1 MMLLLLL
8 LLLSAQTLL
17 LVAAGDPYNCDAPL
31 ASSLPQLSFSSSSQL
46 SSSHGPGFARLN
58 RRDGAGGWTPL
69 VSNKYQWLQIDLG
82 KRMEVTAVATQGGY
96 GSSDWVTSYLLMFS
110 DGGRNWKQYHQEES
124 ILHILQICLLCCEGQ
139 RKMSGILLYHSLP
152 YNFKQSLNECGG
164 RPVANPVI
172 PISTFNFAGGRGGFP
187 GNTNADS
194 VVQYSLQPS
203 FHTRFLRFLPL
214 AWNPKG
220 RIGMRIEVYGCSYKS
235 EVVYFD
241 GQSSLLYKFDNGVIR
256 PIREVISLK
265 FKAMQNNGIIF
276 HGKGQHGTHV
286 ILELVKGK
294 LVVSLSSGNG
304 NLPPVNS
311 IMNFTLGSL
320 LDDLHWHSVLIELQ
334 NVHVNFTL
342 DKYMHHVHVNKE
354 SSYLDLNFEISFGE
368 TLMPGG
374 HFLTFPHKNFHG
386 CLENI
391 YYNGVNIIK
400 LAKNHESQIL
410 IKGNVSFTC
419 PQPQTIPVTFLSSGS
434 YLALPSSLREDKMSL
449 TFQLRTWNKAGRV
462 VFSQLGH
469 GSGSLVLFL
478 KNGKLIL
485 SLSEPRQ
492 PLKNI
497 TTGAVLNDGLWHS
510 VSLSAK
516 GSYISLVVDGDF
528 SAQTLMSVG
537 IYLGDTYYFGGCP
550 NNSSSFGCEHS
561 FGGFQGCLR
570 LISVGDKVVDPIA
583 VQQGVLGSFSDLQ
596 IDSCGIIDRCVCPAT
611 VSMEVDVPS
620 HGTPSPVTVK
630 AQATLEQPAIPNTI
644 YEQSCEVH
652 RHRGSPSGLYYIDV
666 DGSGPLAP
674 FLVYCNMT
682 ADTVWTVVQHG
693 GPNVVTVRDSP
704 EEHMHSATFSYAASA
719 AQLHAV
725 VDVAEHC
732 QQQVDLQCRTSG
744 PSDTGDGTSLSWWV
758 GRTNE
763 TYTYW
768 GGSLPDPQKC
778 TCGLD
783 GNCIDSQYRCNCDAD
798 QNEWTSDT
806 IVLSHKKHLPVT
818 EMVVT
823 DTGRPY
829 SEAAYTLGPLLC
841 QGDSEGI
848 STDISPDCDGLLRHT
863 SVMCMCGD
871 QRISFWNWLY
881 LHIYI
886 KSFWNSASFNTEAS
900 YLHFPTFHGELTAD
914 VHFLFKTTISSGV
927 FLENLGITDFIRIEL
942 RAPTEVTFS
951 FDVGNGPCELT
962 IQSPI
967 PFNDNRWHYVRA
979 ERNVKG
985 ASLQVDQL
993 PQKTQPTPANG
1004 HVRLQLNSQ
1013 LFIGAS
1019 LVGGTASR
1027 QKGFLGCIRSLQVN
1041 GMALDLEGR
1050 AVMTPGVEPGCKGHC
1065 SSYGHLCRNGGKCQ
1079 EKHRGIACDC
1089 ASSAYDGPLCS
1100 HEISAYFETGSSV
1113 TYNFQEYS
1121 PLSENT
1127 SYLASSLHGDVIL
1140 SRETI
1145 TLSFRTTQTPCLLL
1159 YVSSFYEEYLS
1170 VILANNGSLQ
1180 VRYKLDRHRNADA
1193 LNFDLKNLA
1202 DGHFHQLMINREEAV
1217 VSVEVNQSTKRQVIL
1232 SSGTEFNAVKSLTLG
1247 KVLEPLDADP
1257 ETQQAAAQGFTGCL
1271 SSVRFGL
1278 EVPLKAA
1285 LNQNQ
1290 ARVTIQGGVATAA
1303 HCAEGPGSAVR
1314 KLSPGPSIGA
1324 GRSGSTEVRQ
1334 PLSNTDRSDPGI
1346 IGGITAVVIFILLCV
1361 SAIAIRVHQQR
1372 RLHQKDESTVSK
1384 TEEC

>member
-1 MMLLLLL
+1 MSCKRKAGKQGGLSEARQDTEATQAAAALFIEFLEPKVIMARVNGAFLDALLLL
-8 LLLSAQTLL
+8 LLLSVQTLP
-17 LVAAGDPYNCDAPL
+17 LVAAGDPHNCDAPL

-82 KRMEVTAVATQGGY
+82 ERMEVTAVATQGGY

-124 ILHILQICLLCCEGQ
+124 I
-139 RKMSGILLYHSLP
+139 S
-152 YNFKQSLNECGG
+152 
-164 RPVANPVI
+164 
-172 PISTFNFAGGRGGFP
+172 GFP

-214 AWNPKG
+214 TWNPKG

-241 GQSSLLYKFDNGVIR
+241 GQSSLLYKFDNGAIR
-256 PIREVISLK
+256 PVREVISLK
-265 FKAMQNNGIIF
+265 FKAMQNSGIIF
-276 HGKGQHGTHV
+276 HGKGQHGTHIV
-286 ILELVKGK
+286 LELNKGK
-294 LVVSLSSGNG
+294 LVVYLNSGDG

-320 LDDLHWHSVLIELQ
+320 LDDRHWHFVLIELQ
-334 NVHVNFTL
+334 NMHMNFTL

-354 SSYLDLNFEISFGE
+354 TSYLDLNFEISFGE
-368 TLMPGG
+368 ILMPGG
-374 HFLTFPHKNFHG
+374 RFLTFPHKNFHG

-400 LAKNHESQIL
+400 LAKKHESQIL

-449 TFQLRTWNKAGRV
+449 AFQLRTWNKAGRV
-462 VFSQLGH
+462 FFSQVGH

-485 SLSEPRQ
+485 NLSEPGQ
-492 PLKNI
+492 PLQSI

-510 VSLSAK
+510 VSVSAK
-516 GSYISLVVDGDF
+516 GSYLSLLVDGDT
-528 SAQTLMSVG
+528 AQTLMSVE
-537 IYLGDTYYFGGCP
+537 IHLGDTYYFGGCP

-596 IDSCGIIDRCVCPAT
+596 IDSCGIIDRCL
-611 VSMEVDVPS
+611 PS
-620 HGTPSPVTVK
+620 YCEHGSRCTQSWDTFSCDCEG
-630 AQATLEQPAIPNTI
+630 TGYTGTTCHSSI
-644 YEQSCEVH
+644 YEQSCEAH

-682 ADTVWTVVQHG
+682 ADTAWTVVQHG
-693 GPNVVTVRDSP
+693 GPDVVTVRGGP
-704 EEHMHSATFSYAASA
+704 EGHMHSATFSYAANA

-725 VDVAEHC
+725 VNVAEHC
-732 QQQVDLQCRTSG
+732 EQQVDLQCRTSG

-758 GRTNE
+758 GRSNE

-768 GGSLPDPQKC
+768 GGSLPNPQKC
-778 TCGLD
+778 TCGFE
-783 GNCIDSQYRCNCDAD
+783 GNCIDSQYHCNCDAD
-798 QNEWTSDT
+798 RNEWTSDT
-806 IVLSHKKHLPVT
+806 IVLSHKEHLPVT

-841 QGDSEGI
+841 QGD
-848 STDISPDCDGLLRHT
+848 
-863 SVMCMCGD
+863 
-871 QRISFWNWLY
+871 
-881 LHIYI
+881 

-900 YLHFPTFHGELTAD
+900 YLHFPTFRGELTAD

-927 FLENLGITDFIRIEL
+927 FVENLGITDFIRIEL

-962 IQSPI
+962 IQSPT
-967 PFNDNRWHYVRA
+967 PFNDNRWHHVRA

-993 PQKTQPTPANG
+993 PQKTQSTPADG

-1013 LFIGAS
+1013 LFI
-1019 LVGGTASR
+1019 GGTASR

-1041 GMALDLEGR
+1041 GMALDLEER
-1050 AVMTPGVEPGCKGHC
+1050 AVMTPGVEPGCSGHC
-1065 SSYGHLCRNGGKCQ
+1065 SSYGHLCRNGGMCQ

-1089 ASSAYDGPLCS
+1089 AFSAYDGPLCS

-1121 PLSENT
+1121 ALSANT

-1159 YVSSFYEEYLS
+1159 YVTSFYEEYLS
-1170 VILANNGSLQ
+1170 IILANNGSLQ

-1193 LNFDLKNLA
+1193 FNFDLRNLA
-1202 DGHFHQLMINREEAV
+1202 DGHFHQLTINREEAV
-1217 VSVEVNQSTKRQVIL
+1217 VSLEVNQSTKRQVIL
-1232 SSGTEFNAVKSLTLG
+1232 SSGTEFNAVKSLVLG

-1285 LNQNQ
+1285 LNQNR
-1290 ARVTIQGGVATAA
+1290 ARVTIQGSVAAAA
-1303 HCAEGPGSAVR
+1303 HCAEGPGSAER
-1314 KLSPGPSIGA
+1314 KLSPGPSMGA
-1324 GRSGSTEVRQ
+1324 GHSGSTEDRQ
-1334 PLSNTDRSDPGI
+1334 PLPNTDRSDPGV

-1372 RLHQKDESTVSK
+1372 RLHQKNESTVSK

>member
-1 MMLLLLL
+1 MAWVKGAFLDVLLLLL
-8 LLLSAQTLL
+8 LLLSAQTLP
-17 LVAAGDPYNCDAPL
+17 LVAAGDSHDCDAPL

-82 KRMEVTAVATQGGY
+82 ERMEVTAVATQGGY

-124 ILHILQICLLCCEGQ
+124 IL
-139 RKMSGILLYHSLP
+139 
-152 YNFKQSLNECGG
+152 
-164 RPVANPVI
+164 
-172 PISTFNFAGGRGGFP
+172 GFP

-241 GQSSLLYKFDNGVIR
+241 GRSSLLYKFDKGAIR
-256 PIREVISLK
+256 PIREIISLK
-265 FKAMQNNGIIF
+265 FKGMQNSGIIF
-276 HGKGQHGTHV
+276 HGKGRHGNH
-286 ILELVKGK
+286 IALELIKGK
-294 LVVSLSSGNG
+294 LVVYLSSGNG

-320 LDDLHWHSVLIELQ
+320 LDDWHWHSVLIEIL
-334 NVHVNFTL
+334 NYHVNFTL
-342 DKYMHHVHVNKE
+342 DKYTHHVHVNKE
-354 SSYLDLNFEISFGE
+354 SNYLDLDFEISFGE
-368 TLMPGG
+368 ILMPEG
-374 HFLTFPHKNFHG
+374 HLLTSPHKNFHG
-386 CLENI
+386 CLENV

-400 LAKNHESQIL
+400 LAKKHEPQIL

-419 PQPQTIPVTFLSSGS
+419 PQPQTVPVTFQSSGS
-434 YLALPSSLREDKMSL
+434 YLALPGSLREDKMSL
-449 TFQLRTWNKAGRV
+449 AFQFRTWNKAGRV
-462 VFSQLGH
+462 FFSQPEH

-478 KNGKLIL
+478 TNGKLRL
-485 SLSEPRQ
+485 SLSEPGQ
-492 PLKNI
+492 PLQNI

-510 VSLSAK
+510 VSLTAE
-516 GSYISLVVDGDF
+516 GRYLSLVVDGDF
-528 SAQTLMSVG
+528 SAQALMSVG
-537 IYLGDTYYFGGCP
+537 IHLGDTYYFGGCP
-550 NNSSSFGCEHS
+550 NNSSSSGCES
-561 FGGFQGCLR
+561 PYGGFQGCLR
-570 LISVGDKVVDPIA
+570 LISIGDKVVDPIA
-583 VQQGVLGSFSDLQ
+583 VQQGVLGGFSDLQ
-596 IDSCGIIDRCVCPAT
+596 IDSCGIIDRCLPNYC
-611 VSMEVDVPS
+611 E
-620 HGTPSPVTVK
+620 HGSGCTQSWDTFSCDCDG
-630 AQATLEQPAIPNTI
+630 TGYTGTTCHSSI
-644 YEQSCEVH
+644 YEQSCEAH

-666 DGSGPLAP
+666 DGSGQLAP

-682 ADTVWTVVQHG
+682 DTAWTVVQHG
-693 GPNVVTVRDSP
+693 GPDVMTVRGGP
-704 EEHMHSATFSYAASA
+704 EGHTRSATFSYAATA
-719 AQLHAV
+719 AQLRAV
-725 VDVAEHC
+725 VDTADHC
-732 QQQVDLQCRTSG
+732 EQQVDLQCRTSG
-744 PSDTGDGTSLSWWV
+744 PSDIGDGTSLSWWV

-778 TCGLD
+778 TCGLE
-783 GNCIDSQYRCNCDAD
+783 GNCIDSQYHCNCDAD
-798 QNEWTSDT
+798 RNEWTSDT
-806 IVLSHKKHLPVT
+806 IVLSHKEHLPVT

-823 DTGRPY
+823 DTGRPH

-841 QGDSEGI
+841 QGD
-848 STDISPDCDGLLRHT
+848 
-863 SVMCMCGD
+863 
-871 QRISFWNWLY
+871 
-881 LHIYI
+881 

-927 FLENLGITDFIRIEL
+927 FMENLGITDFIRIEL

-962 IQSPI
+962 VQSLT
-967 PFNDNRWHYVRA
+967 PFNDNRWHHVRA

-993 PQKTQPTPANG
+993 PQKTQPNPADG

-1013 LFIGAS
+1013 LFI
-1019 LVGGTASR
+1019 GGTASR

-1041 GMALDLEGR
+1041 GIALDLEGR
-1050 AVMTPGVEPGCKGHC
+1050 AIMTPGVEPGCPGHC

-1079 EKHRGIACDC
+1079 EKRRGIACDC
-1089 ASSAYDGPLCS
+1089 AFSAYDGPLCS
-1100 HEISAYFETGSSV
+1100 HEISAYFEMGSSV
-1113 TYNFQEYS
+1113 TYNFQERP
-1121 PLSENT
+1121 PLDENT
-1127 SYLASSLHGDVIL
+1127 SSLASSLHGDVIL

-1159 YVSSFYEEYLS
+1159 YVSSFDEEYLS

-1193 LNFDLKNLA
+1193 FNFDLRNLA

-1247 KVLEPLDADP
+1247 KVLEPLDVDP

-1271 SSVRFGL
+1271 SSVQFGL

-1285 LNQNQ
+1285 LNQDLT
-1290 ARVTIQGGVATAA
+1290 RVTIQGGVTAAA
-1303 HCAEGPGSAVR
+1303 HCAEGPGSAVW
-1314 KLSPGPSIGA
+1314 KLSPGPSMGA
-1324 GRSGSTEVRQ
+1324 GHSGSVEDRQ
-1334 PLSNTDRSDPGI
+1334 PLPNTDRSDPGV
-1346 IGGITAVVIFILLCV
+1346 IGGITAVVIFILLCA

-1372 RLHQKDESTVSK
+1372 RLHQKNESTVSK